1 MSHFVPGR
9 GWEPDP
15 RGVDRNDPKA
25 VADYERR
32 YKEFYDKPI
41 RDEGPRKPEKEVV
54 TRPTRDLN
62 TPKEPKY
69 GRWQDA
75 ELPVWSGGSRD
86 FDERSG
92 TYRPG
97 HRDDDYKFT
106 QTDKGRNRERQRPEP
121 KRNWWQ
127 EPRRDYRPEKTSKEK
142 RMELLTGGTGTGG
155 SSYSDRQSL
164 LTGRGLSSNEDRQAM
179 LTGRSDPPKEEWKSQ
194 YGGRREYDPQDRKF
208 NRQFNTEPTANRDVR
223 SWFDKSPTKK
233 TGFYDTYSGDM
244 GPFAAAGP
252 IMGAIDRGRP
262 VDTGRKYYSNQDL
275 KNMRED
281 PVSDVELERRKMF
294 NEPLQQEKYDDSSV
308 RERLRALEGRP
319 QTGGWQEDRI
329 KALENRP
336 QSTGGNWD
344 EARIKAL
351 ESRSPIVNQ
360 PTVDLSGVEGRLS
373 QLEGKG
379 SDWQEDRIR
388 AIEGRK
394 PQDLSGIQG
403 RLSELESKGPSWQED
418 RIKQLEGG
426 RSESKSARNLLD
438 QRIASLE
445 NYYKNDP
452 PPEDSVGNRY
462 EDKLANLNK
471 MWEQQ
476 GSTWDEVKD
485 TVRSPGSSDDR
496 KWSSWGSGTWAS
508 SLPNPYVKQVRDL
521 KKEYNKPQHTAII
534 KGKEYKAYGPR
545 SAERLRDLD
554 KWNIHEDEYLGTGT
568 WKDQYGD
575 DVEGW
580 GKGDKDRY
588 FASQSGLDRDSEEYK
603 KRFKSRWV
611 SEADEQGNWG
621 SGKDYAYYN

>member
-1 MSHFVPGR
+1 MSRGRTSHKDFDRGSGMSTQALVPWINKETGER
-9 GWEPDP
+9 WTAPSGGYSPREGSGWE
-15 RGVDRNDPKA
+15 REGASRK
-25 VADYERR
+25 
-32 YKEFYDKPI
+32 KPI
-41 RDEGPRKPEKEVV
+41 V
-54 TRPTRDLN
+54 TKPTRDLN

-97 HRDDDYKFT
+97 HRGGDSTFFSFEERERGGGKRPGHRDDDYKFT
-106 QTDKGRNRERQRPEP
+106 QTDKGRNRERRRPEP
-121 KRNWWQ
+121 KRDWWQ
-127 EPRRDYRPEKTSKEK
+127 EPRRDYRPEKTSKER

-155 SSYSDRQSL
+155 SSYSDRHSL
-164 LTGRGLSSNEDRQAM
+164 LTGRGLSSNEDRMSM
-179 LTGRSDPPKEEWKSQ
+179 LTGRSDPPKEEWQSQ
-194 YGGRREYDPQDRKF
+194 YGGRREYDPQDREF
-208 NRQFNTEPTANRDVR
+208 NRQFNTEPTNNRDVR
-223 SWFDKSPTKK
+223 SWFPDSEP
-233 TGFYDTYSGDM
+233 S
-244 GPFAAAGP
+244 
-252 IMGAIDRGRP
+252 RP
-262 VDTGRKYYSNQDL
+262 VSKPSNFPDDVGPGKKYPYGKPDPSHPPGVMYSKGPGPAPDTNQ
-275 KNMRED
+275 R
-281 PVSDVELERRKMF
+281 
-294 NEPLQQEKYDDSSV
+294 YDDSSV

-418 RIKQLEGG
+418 RVKQLEGS

-438 QRIASLE
+438 QRIATLE

-452 PPEDSVGNRY
+452 PPADSTGNRY

-476 GSTWDEVKD
+476 GSTWDQVKD
-485 TVRSPGSSDDR
+485 TQRYGGTNDDR
-496 KWSSWGSGTWAS
+496 AWSRWGKSSWTNA
-508 SLPNPYVKQVRDL
+508 LPDPYVNQLRDL
-521 KKEYNKPQHTAII
+521 NREYNKPTSTAII
-534 KGKEYKAYGPR
+534 KGREYKSYGPK
-545 SAERLRDLD
+545 ADARLSYLD
-554 KWNIHEDEYLGTGT
+554 QHNIHEDEYLGRGD
-568 WKDQYGD
+568 WENQYGQK
-575 DVEGW
+575 VSGW
-580 GKGDKDRY
+580 GKGDEDRY
-588 FASQSGLDRDSEEYK
+588 FTSQSGLEKDSEDYK
-603 KRFKSRWV
+603 KRFSDRW
-611 SEADEQGNWG
+611 GNV
-621 SGKDYAYYN
+621 GKDYAYYG